1 LNKYRQSVPS
11 FGDLVTAPVTLSDAV
26 VGTTLAPTTYR
37 WSETDVI
44 LYALGV
50 GARPPGELRLLDEHA
65 GPAVL
70 PTFALIANWWA
81 VKDLR
86 AALGLGSFPIVHSA
100 QSLRL
105 ERPLGASGEVSVTA
119 EVTAIWDKGK
129 HAAIEVTSG
138 GVDDDGPLF
147 SAAAQTMVLGG
158 GGFGGPRGPAA
169 AEDPQGAPDAVYE
182 DEVRPEQAAIYRLSG
197 DRNPLHIDPA
207 AARKFGFDDVFLHG
221 LCTLGFA
228 ARALINVVG
237 DGDPQSLTSISCRF
251 AKPVKLDSELRTAI
265 WRNGDEV
272 RFQTLQGG
280 VVSLSSGT
288 ATLAGC

>member
-1 LNKYRQSVPS
+1 M
-11 FGDLVTAPVTLSDAV
+11 TAPVTLSDAV

-50 GARPPGELRLLDEHA
+50 GARPPAELRLLDEHC

-86 AALGLGSFPIVHSA
+86 AALDLGSFPIVHSA

-105 ERPLGASGEVSVTA
+105 ERPVSASGEVTVTA
-119 EVTAIWDKGK
+119 EVTAIWDTGK
-129 HAAIEVTSG
+129 HAAIEVTST
-138 GVDDDGPLF
+138 GVDSAGVLF
-147 SAAAQTMVLGG
+147 NASSQTMVLGG
-158 GGFGGPRGPAA
+158 GGFGGTRGPGA
-169 AEDPQGAPDAVYE
+169 AENPGGTPVGLYE
-182 DEVRPEQAAIYRLSG
+182 DVVRPEQAAIYRLSG

-228 ARALINVVG
+228 ARALINVLG
-237 DGDPQSLTSISCRF
+237 DGDPQTLTSISCRF
-251 AKPVKLDSELRTAI
+251 VKPVKLDSELRTAI

-272 RFQTLQGG
+272 RFQTLQGD
-280 VVSLSSGT
+280 VVSLSSGA